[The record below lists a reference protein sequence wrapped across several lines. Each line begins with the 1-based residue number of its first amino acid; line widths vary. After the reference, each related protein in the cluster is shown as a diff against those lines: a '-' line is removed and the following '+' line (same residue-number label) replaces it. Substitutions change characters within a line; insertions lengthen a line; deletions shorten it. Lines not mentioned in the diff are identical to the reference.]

1 MTAIIYFLNLYQMEL
16 SIIFLIIALIFFSP
30 LILGLIF
37 MGAQKKINLKH
48 TNSGLN
54 KPGYVG
60 YCWTYFFFSFFVP
73 IFRGEILIGVLHLI
87 FSVVTFG
94 LFQLVIPFL
103 YNKQFTSRMLTS
115 GWELS
120 DTEENMQ
127 VARLKL
133 GIGK

>member
-1 MTAIIYFLNLYQMEL
+1 MEL
-16 SIIFLIIALIFFSP
+16 SIIFLIIILIFFSP

-94 LFQLVIPFL
+94 LFQLIIPFL
-103 YNKQFTSRMLTS
+103 YYKQFTSRMLTS

-133 GIGK
+133 GIGN

>member
-1 MTAIIYFLNLYQMEL
+1 MEL
-16 SIIFLIIALIFFSP
+16 SIISLIIILIFFSP

-133 GIGK
+133 GIGN

>member
-1 MTAIIYFLNLYQMEL
+1 MEL
-16 SIIFLIIALIFFSP
+16 SIIFLIVILIFFAP
-30 LILGLIF
+30 LFLGLIF

-133 GIGK
+133 GIGN

>member
-1 MTAIIYFLNLYQMEL
+1 MEL
-16 SIIFLIIALIFFSP
+16 SIILFVIILIFFSP

-37 MGAQKKINLKH
+37 MGAQKKINLRH
-48 TNSGLN
+48 TNSSLN
-54 KPGYVG
+54 KPGFVG

-127 VARLKL
+127 IARLKL
-133 GIGK
+133 GIGN

>member
-1 MTAIIYFLNLYQMEL
+1 MTL
-16 SIIFLIIALIFFSP
+16 SIIYLIMILIFFLP
-30 LILGLIF
+30 LILGLII
-37 MGAQKKINLKH
+37 MGVQKKINLKH
-48 TNSGLN
+48 TNSSLN

-87 FSVVTFG
+87 FSIVTFG
-94 LFQLVIPFL
+94 IFQLVIPFL

-115 GWELS
+115 GWVLS

-127 VARLKL
+127 LARLRL
-133 GIGK
+133 GIGN

>member
-1 MTAIIYFLNLYQMEL
+1 MEL
-16 SIIFLIIALIFFSP
+16 SIFFLIIILIIFSP
-30 LILGLIF
+30 LVLGLIF

-87 FSVVTFG
+87 FSLVTFG

-133 GIGK
+133 GIGN

>member
-1 MTAIIYFLNLYQMEL
+1 MEL
-16 SIIFLIIALIFFSP
+16 SIIFLIIILIFFSP

-37 MGAQKKINLKH
+37 MGAQKKVNLKH
-48 TNSGLN
+48 SNSGLN

-94 LFQLVIPFL
+94 IFQLVIPFL

-115 GWELS
+115 GWVLS

-133 GIGK
+133 GIGN

>member
-1 MTAIIYFLNLYQMEL
+1 MEL
-16 SIIFLIIALIFFSP
+16 SIIFSVIILIFFSP

-48 TNSGLN
+48 TNSSLN
-54 KPGYVG
+54 KPGFIG

-127 VARLKL
+127 AARLKL
-133 GIGK
+133 GIGN

>member
-1 MTAIIYFLNLYQMEL
+1 MEF
-16 SIIFLIIALIFFSP
+16 SIIFIIVILIFFSP

-37 MGAQKKINLKH
+37 MDAQKKINLKH
-48 TNSGLN
+48 SNSGLN
-54 KPGYVG
+54 KPGFVG

-73 IFRGEILIGVLHLI
+73 IFRGEILIGVLHFI

-115 GWELS
+115 GWEIS
-120 DTEENMQ
+120 DTEEKTKL
-127 VARLKL
+127 AKLKL
-133 GIGK
+133 GIGI

>member
-1 MTAIIYFLNLYQMEL
+1 MTLTIIN
-16 SIIFLIIALIFFSP
+16 LIIILIFFLP
-30 LILGLIF
+30 LILGLII
-37 MGAQKKINLKH
+37 MGVQKKINLKH
-48 TNSGLN
+48 TNSSLN

-87 FSVVTFG
+87 FSIVTFG
-94 LFQLVIPFL
+94 IFQLVIPFF

-115 GWELS
+115 GWVLS

-127 VARLKL
+127 LARLRL
-133 GIGK
+133 GIGN

>member
-1 MTAIIYFLNLYQMEL
+1 MEL
-16 SIIFLIIALIFFSP
+16 SIVLLVIILIFFSP

-48 TNSGLN
+48 TNSSLN
-54 KPGYVG
+54 KPGFVG

-87 FSVVTFG
+87 FSLVTFG

-127 VARLKL
+127 AARLKL
-133 GIGK
+133 GIGN

>member
-1 MTAIIYFLNLYQMEL
+1 MEF
-16 SIIFLIIALIFFSP
+16 SIIFIIVILIFFSP

-48 TNSGLN
+48 SNSGLN
-54 KPGYVG
+54 KPGFVG

-73 IFRGEILIGVLHLI
+73 IFRGEILIGVLHFI

-115 GWELS
+115 GWEIS
-120 DTEENMQ
+120 DDEEKTKL
-127 VARLKL
+127 AKLKL
-133 GIGK
+133 GIGI

>member
-1 MTAIIYFLNLYQMEL
+1 
-16 SIIFLIIALIFFSP
+16 
-30 LILGLIF
+30 
-37 MGAQKKINLKH
+37 MGVQKKINLKH
-48 TNSGLN
+48 TNSSLN

-87 FSVVTFG
+87 FSLVTFG
-94 LFQLVIPFL
+94 LFQLIIPFL

-115 GWELS
+115 GWKLS

-127 VARLKL
+127 TARLKL
-133 GIGK
+133 GIGN

>member
-1 MTAIIYFLNLYQMEL
+1 MEL
-16 SIIFLIIALIFFSP
+16 SIVFLVIILIFFSP

-48 TNSGLN
+48 TNSSLN
-54 KPGYVG
+54 KTGFVG

-127 VARLKL
+127 AARLKL
-133 GIGK
+133 GIGN

>member
-1 MTAIIYFLNLYQMEL
+1 MEL
-16 SIIFLIIALIFFSP
+16 SIIFLIIILIFFSP

-37 MGAQKKINLKH
+37 MGAQKKINLRH
-48 TNSGLN
+48 TNSSLN
-54 KPGYVG
+54 KPGFVG

-120 DTEENMQ
+120 DTEKNMQ
-127 VARLKL
+127 LARLKL
-133 GIGK
+133 GIGN

>member
-1 MTAIIYFLNLYQMEL
+1 MTI
-16 SIIFLIIALIFFSP
+16 SIISLIMILIFFLP
-30 LILGLIF
+30 LILGLII
-37 MGAQKKINLKH
+37 MGVQKKINLKH
-48 TNSGLN
+48 TNSSLN

-94 LFQLVIPFL
+94 IFQLVIPFL

-115 GWELS
+115 GWVLS

-127 VARLKL
+127 LARLRL
-133 GIGK
+133 GIGN

>member
-1 MTAIIYFLNLYQMEL
+1 MEL
-16 SIIFLIIALIFFSP
+16 SIVFLVIFLIFFSP
-30 LILGLIF
+30 LILGLIV

-48 TNSGLN
+48 TNSSLN
-54 KPGYVG
+54 KPGFVG

-127 VARLKL
+127 AARLKL
-133 GIGK
+133 GIGN

>member
-1 MTAIIYFLNLYQMEL
+1 MEL
-16 SIIFLIIALIFFSP
+16 SIIILIIILIFFSP

-133 GIGK
+133 GIGN

>member
-1 MTAIIYFLNLYQMEL
+1 MTL
-16 SIIFLIIALIFFSP
+16 SIINLIIILIFFLP
-30 LILGLIF
+30 LILGLII
-37 MGAQKKINLKH
+37 MGVQKKINLKH
-48 TNSGLN
+48 TNSSLN

-94 LFQLVIPFL
+94 IFQLVIPFL

-115 GWELS
+115 GWVLS

-127 VARLKL
+127 LARLRL
-133 GIGK
+133 GIGN

>member
-1 MTAIIYFLNLYQMEL
+1 MEF
-16 SIIFLIIALIFFSP
+16 SIIFFIIVLIFFSP

-48 TNSGLN
+48 TNSSLN
-54 KPGYVG
+54 KLGYIG

-87 FSVVTFG
+87 FSLVTFG

-133 GIGK
+133 GIGN

>member
-1 MTAIIYFLNLYQMEL
+1 MAL
-16 SIIFLIIALIFFSP
+16 SIISLITILIFFLP
-30 LILGLIF
+30 LILGLII
-37 MGAQKKINLKH
+37 MGVQKKINLKH
-48 TNSGLN
+48 TNSRLN

-87 FSVVTFG
+87 FSIVTFG

-103 YNKQFTSRMLTS
+103 YNKQFTIRMLTT

-127 VARLKL
+127 LARLRL
-133 GIGK
+133 GIGN

>member
-1 MTAIIYFLNLYQMEL
+1 MEL
-16 SIIFLIIALIFFSP
+16 PIILLIIILIFFSP

-37 MGAQKKINLKH
+37 MGTQKKVNLKH
-48 TNSGLN
+48 SNSGLN

-87 FSVVTFG
+87 FSIVTFG

-115 GWELS
+115 GWVLS

-127 VARLKL
+127 LARLKL
-133 GIGK
+133 GIGN

>member
-1 MTAIIYFLNLYQMEL
+1 MET
-16 SIIFLIIALIFFSP
+16 SIVFLIIVLIFFSP

-37 MGAQKKINLKH
+37 MGVQKKINLKH
-48 TNSGLN
+48 TNSSLN
-54 KPGYVG
+54 KPGYIG

-87 FSVVTFG
+87 FSIVTFG
-94 LFQLVIPFL
+94 LFQLIIPFL

-127 VARLKL
+127 AARLKL
-133 GIGK
+133 GIGN

>member
-1 MTAIIYFLNLYQMEL
+1 MEL
-16 SIIFLIIALIFFSP
+16 SIIFLIIVLIFFSP

-133 GIGK
+133 GIGN

>member
-1 MTAIIYFLNLYQMEL
+1 MEL
-16 SIIFLIIALIFFSP
+16 SIVFLVIILIFFSP

-133 GIGK
+133 GIGN

>member
-1 MTAIIYFLNLYQMEL
+1 MEL
-16 SIIFLIIALIFFSP
+16 SIIFLIIILIFFSP

-48 TNSGLN
+48 TNSSLN

-133 GIGK
+133 GMGN

>member
-1 MTAIIYFLNLYQMEL
+1 MVI
-16 SIIFLIIALIFFSP
+16 SIISLIITFIFISP

-37 MGAQKKINLKH
+37 MGMQKKINLKH
-48 TNSGLN
+48 TNSSLN
-54 KPGYVG
+54 RPGYVG

-87 FSVVTFG
+87 FSIVTFG

-103 YNKQFTSRMLTS
+103 YNKQYTSRMLTT

-127 VARLKL
+127 LARLRL
-133 GIGK
+133 GIGN

>member
-1 MTAIIYFLNLYQMEL
+1 MEL
-16 SIIFLIIALIFFSP
+16 SIIFLFIILLFFSP

-37 MGAQKKINLKH
+37 MGPQKKINLKH
-48 TNSGLN
+48 TNSSLN
-54 KPGYVG
+54 KPGYIG

-87 FSVVTFG
+87 FSIVTFG

-133 GIGK
+133 GIGN

>member
-1 MTAIIYFLNLYQMEL
+1 MEY
-16 SIIFLIIALIFFSP
+16 SIIFLIIILVFFSP

-48 TNSGLN
+48 SNSGLN
-54 KPGYVG
+54 KPGYFG

-73 IFRGEILIGVLHLI
+73 IFRGEILIGILHLI

-127 VARLKL
+127 VARLRL
-133 GIGK
+133 GIGN

>member
-1 MTAIIYFLNLYQMEL
+1 MEL
-16 SIIFLIIALIFFSP
+16 SIIFFVIILIFFSP

-48 TNSGLN
+48 TNSSLN
-54 KPGYVG
+54 KPGFVG

-127 VARLKL
+127 IARLKL
-133 GIGK
+133 GIGN